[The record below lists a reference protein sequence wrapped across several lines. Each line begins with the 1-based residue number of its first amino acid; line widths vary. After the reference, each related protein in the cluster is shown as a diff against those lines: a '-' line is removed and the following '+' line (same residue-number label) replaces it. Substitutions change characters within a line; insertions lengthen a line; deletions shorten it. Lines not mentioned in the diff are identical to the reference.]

1 METFTITELSY
12 AIIAIAG
19 AISGMLMVVWKSRCT
34 TIECGYGCMKCD
46 RNVLMEEGSTP
57 TSASP
62 SASALEM
69 DRGVP

>member
-1 METFTITELSY
+1 MEPFTITELSY
-12 AIIAIAG
+12 AIIAISG
-19 AISGMLMVVWKSRCT
+19 AISGVLLVVWKSRCT

-46 RNVLMEEGSTP
+46 RNVLVEGSTP

-69 DRGVP
+69 GTL